1 MQRHGVGEFPVT
13 EFSVLTVTLAVELT
27 PQDIFFLS
35 PKFWQ
40 MHMDL
45 INPVDFGAFTLV
57 TIQYNLTAGTLAP
70 FASSRPELHPLLGR
84 IMNFDVS

>member
-40 MHMDL
+40 MHTDL
-45 INPVDFGAFTLV
+45 INAVDVGATILL
-57 TIQYNLTAGTLAP
+57 TIQYNLAAGTLAP
-70 FASSRPELHPLLGR
+70 FAFNRPELQPLLKR
-84 IMNFDVS
+84 IINFDVS